1 MIRPSTRKVLQK
13 VGAKLKEER
22 ENRNWGIPQIQALSD
37 LDYST
42 IKNFE
47 DGSDSQL
54 STFVEYCF
62 ALGIHPKEMWDIQ
75 IMKITPKIPPS
86 NDVDTK
92 KFRYT
97 AGVRQLIEDGFFASW
112 RSTKE
117 VQNFL
122 EEKYNV
128 TLKSNNIAS
137 VLGSLVKGELLNVE
151 KSGNRY
157 LYMKRENS
165 PNNR

>member
-1 MIRPSTRKVLQK
+1 MTRPSTRKVLDK
-13 VGAKLKEER
+13 VGARLKKER
-22 ENRNWGIPQIQALSD
+22 EKRNWGIPQIQALSD

-47 DGSDSQL
+47 EGSDSQL

-62 ALGIHPKEMWDIQ
+62 ALGVHPKEIWDMK
-75 IMKITPKIPPS
+75 MKITPRVPPS

-97 AGVRQLIEDGFFASW
+97 AGVRQLIEDGFFSSW
-112 RSTKE
+112 KSTNQ

-128 TLKSNNIAS
+128 TLKSNNISS
-137 VLGSLVKGELLNVE
+137 VLGSLVKGESLKVE
-151 KSGNRY
+151 RDGKRY
-157 LYMKRENS
+157 LYMKRESSSGN
-165 PNNR
+165 